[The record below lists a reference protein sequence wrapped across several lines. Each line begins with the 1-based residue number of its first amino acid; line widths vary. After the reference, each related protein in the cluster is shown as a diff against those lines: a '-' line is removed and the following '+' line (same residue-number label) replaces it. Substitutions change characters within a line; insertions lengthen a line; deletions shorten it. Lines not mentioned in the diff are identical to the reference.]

1 MNETWPEVFFNDSD
15 YFVNVSGGSF
25 EQNQVSNGSSGSTRY
40 LGAAWWQSTVWS
52 IVFGLLITV
61 AVGGNLIVMWIVLGI
76 HLNYSAEAYA
86 NLAASSVFKS

>member
-15 YFVNVSGGSF
+15 YFVNVSEGSF
-25 EQNQVSNGSSGSTRY
+25 EQSQASNSSSTRY
-40 LGAAWWQSTVWS
+40 LGAAWWQSTIWS

-86 NLAASSVFKS
+86 NVLLQVIMR